1 MTSFAELDLAAR
13 TDKLEKA
20 VDEIRKLGDQGER
33 TEQRVKKSTNAMSV
47 GFGKLAGVIS
57 GAVASI
63 ASMQTVMASVTA
75 ARQFNAALAET
86 STLIDGIPSE
96 MALIS
101 EGARAMSREFGGNA
115 TSQVQAYYQAI
126 SAGAGDA
133 AAATKLLDAANRLAI
148 GGVTTVT
155 NGVDVLTTATN
166 AYRATGLTAAQASD
180 ALFVGMRAGKTT
192 ITELSASI
200 GQVLPVATSLGV
212 SFDETVAAMS
222 ALTTQGIGTAQAAT
236 GVRSALTSMI
246 APTDQ
251 AQKLAKQLGIEFS
264 AAGVEAL
271 GFGGMMDQI
280 IQKTGGST
288 ELIQQLFGS
297 IEATTAALSF
307 AGGAGQVFNDIM
319 GQMAEKTGATDAAF
333 NLMAQSLDQRLKV
346 VLAQSAD
353 LLLGLGNALL
363 AVIVPAAETAIA
375 AVNYLGENLAAAGV
389 VIIALAATQIP
400 ALTVALYAKVTAM
413 AAAATG
419 AGILTGAMRALGAAV
434 ALAGGPFGL
443 LLGILGGAAAAMVL
457 FRDNTATAAPIMDE
471 AKSAVDRINAVLA
484 NSSEVALPA
493 AARATLNL
501 TNENIKLA
509 KSAYAAAEAEL
520 AKAKAA
526 AQYAQTELG
535 LQQAFSP
542 TGQFTQ
548 AESDLSNA
556 MGNLTRAQSDLL
568 IQQDRLTQRINEG
581 QLSLSGASEAMAE
594 NQRRAVDLTV
604 TMGDLNN
611 AIAGSGGGAGAGGSD
626 PFQQRL
632 EALQQGL
639 MTERE
644 VVDAWYQES
653 MDLLNDRRAMEL
665 LGEEEHKQALL
676 RVEEEYQRQLAELRG
691 ANNNA
696 ALEGAA
702 SFFGSMAEVA
712 QAGGERMTKVARVF
726 GAAQALINTYLA
738 ASQALAD
745 PRLGFFAK
753 FAAVAKVV
761 ATGMGLVNAI
771 RGGGSSGGG
780 GGGASAPATREATP
794 ERAAQ
799 QRFLRIEVN
808 GDGMF
813 ADMLRDNVQ
822 SIADAIVSEQRA
834 GGTTIVVGR

>member
-1 MTSFAELDLAAR
+1 VQGDVFDRTIKAAADMSAALGGDLNSATMQLAKALENPTEGLGALSRSGTVFTQSQKDMVKAMVEAGDTASAQAFILSELEAQYGGTAEAAAQGLAGAQDTLGQRMQELKLALADQLGLLTLAA
-13 TDKLEKA
+13 
-20 VDEIRKLGDQGER
+20 
-33 TEQRVKKSTNAMSV
+33 S
-47 GFGKLAGVIS
+47 
-57 GAVASI
+57 
-63 ASMQTVMASVTA
+63 
-75 ARQFNAALAET
+75 
-86 STLIDGIPSE
+86 
-96 MALIS
+96 
-101 EGARAMSREFGGNA
+101 
-115 TSQVQAYYQAI
+115 
-126 SAGAGDA
+126 
-133 AAATKLLDAANRLAI
+133 AANGLANVVLSLTDAI
-148 GGVTTVT
+148 NGTGPVFDALVT
-155 NGVDVLTTATN
+155 GLQTTAI
-166 AYRATGLTAAQASD
+166 L
-180 ALFVGMRAGKTT
+180 
-192 ITELSASI
+192 
-200 GQVLPVATSLGV
+200 V
-212 SFDETVAAMS
+212 SS
-222 ALTTQGIGTAQAAT
+222 
-236 GVRSALTSMI
+236 
-246 APTDQ
+246 
-251 AQKLAKQLGIEFS
+251 
-264 AAGVEAL
+264 
-271 GFGGMMDQI
+271 
-280 IQKTGGST
+280 
-288 ELIQQLFGS
+288 
-297 IEATTAALSF
+297 
-307 AGGAGQVFNDIM
+307 
-319 GQMAEKTGATDAAF
+319 
-333 NLMAQSLDQRLKV
+333 
-346 VLAQSAD
+346 
-353 LLLGLGNALL
+353 
-363 AVIVPAAETAIA
+363 
-375 AVNYLGENLAAAGV
+375 
-389 VIIALAATQIP
+389 LAATQIP
-400 ALTVALYAKVTAM
+400 ALVVALYAKATALV
-413 AAAATG
+413 AATG
-419 AGILTGAMRALGAAV
+419 GLSLMVVQMYAGVTASALLTGAMRALGAAV

-753 FAAVAKVV
+753 FAAVAKWWQR
-761 ATGMGLVNAI
+761 AWGLSMPFAAAGHLAAEV
-771 RGGGSSGGG
+771 
-780 GGGASAPATREATP
+780 GGASAPATREATP